1 MLAALT
7 LLFAGFTLGF
17 FTARSLSHAPVT
29 VSVPAQMRTI
39 PAETQT
45 EPATGEETSPAV
57 TFPININQ
65 ADKDQFMALPGIG
78 ETLADRIIAWREE
91 HGGFSQITDLMMV
104 EGIGEKRM
112 EQILDLVTTGGS
124 K

>member
-1 MLAALT
+1 MT

-17 FTARSLSHAPVT
+17 FTARSISRAPVT
-29 VSVPAQMRTI
+29 VSVPAQMQTI
-39 PAETQT
+39 PAQPET
-45 EPATGEETSPAV
+45 EPSAAEETSPPV
-57 TFPININQ
+57 TFPININL
-65 ADKDQFMALPGIG
+65 ADKQQFMALPGIG
-78 ETLADRIIAWREE
+78 ETLADRIVAWREE
-91 HGGFSQITDLMMV
+91 HGSFSQITDLMMV